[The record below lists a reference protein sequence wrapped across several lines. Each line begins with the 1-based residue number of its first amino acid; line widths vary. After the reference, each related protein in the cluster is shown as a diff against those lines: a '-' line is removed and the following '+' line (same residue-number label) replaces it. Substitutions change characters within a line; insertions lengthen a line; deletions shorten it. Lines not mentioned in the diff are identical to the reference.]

1 MKSKKHKQLNFI
13 FPIFAVFVLAISAV
27 LALLSVGGEE
37 TVYYFNQLNFTPDPK
52 TICIDPGHGGSS
64 SGATGEGGARL
75 EKNDTLALSL
85 LVRDEI
91 QSRGY
96 TVVMTRDGD
105 SDISLEDRCNVAN
118 KSRASLFVSIHRN
131 ASTGSGSGC
140 EMWIHSS
147 NPSDDRL
154 LAENILDSLYSSG
167 FDTSRGIHTGYREG
181 AEKNYYVNRCSKM
194 PSVLAEIGF
203 ITSEKDNKIFDE
215 QLQEL
220 AKNIADG
227 IEMTLLEMNGE

>member
-1 MKSKKHKQLNFI
+1 MKIKHKQFNFI
-13 FPIFAVFVLAISAV
+13 LPLLAVFI
-27 LALLSVGGEE
+27 LALSCVIALMSVGGEE

-64 SGATGEGGARL
+64 SGATGEGGKRL
-75 EKNDTLALSL
+75 EKNDTLRLSL
-85 LVRDEI
+85 LVRDELE
-91 QSRGY
+91 SRGY
-96 TVVMTRDGD
+96 TVVMTRDKD

-118 KSRASLFVSIHRN
+118 KSKAALFVSIHRN
-131 ASTGSGSGC
+131 STTGAGQGC

-154 LAENILDSLYSSG
+154 LAENILQNLSLTG
-167 FDTSRGIHTGYREG
+167 ADTLRGIHTGYREG
-181 AEKNYYVNRCSKM
+181 ANQNYYVNRCSKM

-203 ITSEKDNKIFDE
+203 ITSEKDNTLFDE
-215 QLQEL
+215 HLDEL
-220 AKNIADG
+220 ATAIADG